1 MDENIASAKMMQSI
15 GCKLEGTSRECV
27 FMNGKYHDRLIFGL
41 TANEYFETIQ

>member
-27 FMNGKYHDRLIFGL
+27 FMNGKYHDRLIFRL
-41 TANEYFETIQ
+41 TSDGYFK